1 MHEKDAPSARPFW
14 YGTMSRYLHKAMD
27 TEFAITV
34 NSSDESLAASAAQ
47 ACFDR
52 IDALELTLSKFNDT
66 SDVAVIKGLSPG
78 EIAVVSKETIDILI
92 VSAQVCAATSG
103 AFDPTTDKRNFAD
116 LIIDTEHCRVSV
128 KCEVSLDFGGIG
140 KGFALDECRKI
151 LEGEQFDL
159 HDWLLDAGTSTVL
172 VSGGSWP
179 LGVGG
184 PFKGR
189 TRIPVVENMSSGA
202 LSGSGTE
209 IQGAH
214 IWDVRRGVKN
224 TRWEQSWAVA
234 STGAVADAL
243 TTAAMSL
250 SPKELQFAAEAL
262 DARILV
268 ARHQA
273 RWMDRFR
280 DPLVWFGSRG

>member
-1 MHEKDAPSARPFW
+1 
-14 YGTMSRYLHKAMD
+14 MSRYLHKAMD
-27 TEFAITV
+27 TEFAVTV
-34 NSSDESLAASAAQ
+34 GRADESIAASAAQ

-52 IDALELTLSKFNDT
+52 IDALELLLSRFNDT

-78 EIAVVSKETIDILI
+78 EIAVVSRETVDIL
-92 VSAQVCAATSG
+92 VVCAQVCAATAG
-103 AFDPTTDKRNFAD
+103 AFDPTTDRRNFSD
-116 LIIDTEHCRVSV
+116 LVIDTEHCRVSV
-128 KCEVSLDFGGIG
+128 KGRVSLDFGGIG

-151 LEGEQFDL
+151 LEGEQFGL

-172 VSGGSWP
+172 ASGGPGP

-189 TRIPVVENMSSGA
+189 TRISAVENLSAGA

-214 IWDVRRGVKN
+214 IWDVRNGVKE
-224 TRWEQSWAVA
+224 TRWAQSWAVA
-234 STGAVADAL
+234 PTGAVADAL
-243 TTAAMSL
+243 TTAALSL
-250 SPKELQFAAEAL
+250 SPGELRYAAEAL

-268 ARHQA
+268 ARRQPE
-273 RWMDRFR
+273 WMDRFR
-280 DPLVWFGSRG
+280 DPLVWYGA